1 MRLITEDYN
10 SQGGAAKHI
19 LYDDV
24 APGFHLE
31 YRKEP
36 ADSHMAPHIHNAA
49 EFYLNL
55 TDLPHVLLGD
65 RLHAVPAGSL
75 ILFPSSCIHR
85 TVRTIGEIYERYVL
99 FVNIDWFYKVM
110 AVNAKDFA
118 YMSDSMHPVV
128 ISLGVSQ
135 LSYLERQL
143 HMLLAYRNAL
153 TPESLST
160 FFSLMHKIDEHIRE
174 ASQEGEDHALD
185 LCSPVIKAAVK
196 KSVPVPQQR
205 VNDIIAYLHEHFR
218 EDISMADLTERFYL
232 DADYIARIFKKYT
245 NTTIRRYIALQR
257 ITQAGTL
264 LKEGHAATETSR
276 MVGYQDYSLFYRNFH
291 QIMGV
296 SPTEFTSAEL

>member
-1 MRLITEDYN
+1 MITEDYG
-10 SQGGAAKHI
+10 SSAGAAKHI

-24 APGFHLE
+24 APGFHLD

-36 ADSHMAPHIHNAA
+36 AHSHMAPHIHNAA

-55 TDLPHVLLGD
+55 SDLPYVLLGD
-65 RLHAVPAGSL
+65 RLRAVPAGSL

-99 FVNIDWFYKVM
+99 FVNIEWYYKVM
-110 AVNAKDFA
+110 AEGAKDFA
-118 YMSDSMHPVV
+118 YLSDAMHPVV
-128 ISLGVSQ
+128 ISLNAAQ
-135 LSYLERQL
+135 LSYLEQQL
-143 HMLLAYRNAL
+143 HMLLSCDNAL
-153 TPESLST
+153 TPGSLSI
-160 FFSLMHKIDEHIRE
+160 FFSLMHIIDELLKEPLRE
-174 ASQEGEDHALD
+174 GTERCPDSY
-185 LCSPVIKAAVK
+185 SPMIKAAVK
-196 KSVPVPQQR
+196 KSVPIPQQR

-218 EDISMADLTERFYL
+218 EDISMADLTEQFFL

-296 SPTEFTSAEL
+296 SPTEFASTEL